1 MLQRDRCAAWTVLT
15 LVISTHFCTCAH
27 ASSRA
32 EDVDEALLPVDLT
45 VNTFDGALQGLPVD
59 RWALIEFFASWCPA
73 CQHFKPTYEK
83 VSAALR
89 REPLPQPEVWVAR
102 VDCATEVWSALR
114 TLAQSPLRQSA
125 VNVNLSDVAGA
136 SFPLK
141 LTVAACVMCLLYSAG
156 GAMHPLSCQF
166 VSIC

>member
-1 MLQRDRCAAWTVLT
+1 MLQRKRCAAWAVLT
-15 LVISTHFCTCAH
+15 LVLGTHCCTRAL
-27 ASSRA
+27 ASSLA

-45 VNTFDGALQGLPVD
+45 VTTFDGALQGLPED

-102 VDCATEVWSALR
+102 VDCATEVRPALG
-114 TLAQSPLRQSA
+114 TLTQQQLSQSA
-125 VNVNLSDVAGA
+125 VIM
-136 SFPLK
+136 K
-141 LTVAACVMCLLYSAG
+141 
-156 GAMHPLSCQF
+156 
-166 VSIC
+166 